1 MVVVVVVVAEE
12 VAGAVAVTVAVVAVA
27 MAAAV
32 VVGMV
37 AAAAAGETAAE
48 EQFKCF
54 ENGFRLH
61 VQSLKGVLRAIP
73 HVDAQFHKHAH
84 ETHVSH
90 SGDIIAHQNQPIPM

>member
-1 MVVVVVVVAEE
+1 MVVVVVVAEE

-37 AAAAAGETAAE
+37 AAAAAAGETAAE